1 MADIVI
7 RNIDCITGESAE
19 SGKDMLRNVTLIIKD
34 GYIDKILTEE
44 ESQTPFG
51 QELITKEC
59 GNAAFILDGH
69 GRVAAP
75 GLVNTHTHIA
85 MGLFRNYADDLE
97 LMDWLEKAIW
107 PAEAKLT
114 NELVEVGTRLGIA
127 EMFRSGT
134 TCFSDMYFFM
144 NDTAKVVKETG
155 IRAVYHAVWPG

>member
-75 GLVNTHTHIA
+75 GLVNTHTLSLIHI
-85 MGLFRNYADDLE
+85 
-97 LMDWLEKAIW
+97 
-107 PAEAKLT
+107 
-114 NELVEVGTRLGIA
+114 
-127 EMFRSGT
+127 
-134 TCFSDMYFFM
+134 
-144 NDTAKVVKETG
+144 
-155 IRAVYHAVWPG
+155 

>member
-85 MGLFRNYADDLE
+85 MAYSVT
-97 LMDWLEKAIW
+97 MWMIW
-107 PAEAKLT
+107 NSWIGWKRPFGRPKL
-114 NELVEVGTRLGIA
+114 
-127 EMFRSGT
+127 S
-134 TCFSDMYFFM
+134 
-144 NDTAKVVKETG
+144 
-155 IRAVYHAVWPG
+155 